1 MKNLIS
7 KTKGG
12 YQVVAVSDAGIV
24 GLEIPDAAQEAVV
37 TVEYRK
43 SAAASGPT
51 TTEPPKNGAPTQTVS
66 SPSVGSND
74 AAEYG
79 VAVIR
84 YAKNGLDPV
93 SDIGGIPAMGFAQI
107 PLINRGEIEN
117 FKAVSLIT
125 GVSQILHIEFYE
137 YLV

>member
-1 MKNLIS
+1 MKKNLIS
-7 KTKGG
+7 KAKGG

-24 GLEIPDAAQEAVV
+24 GLEIPNNAQEAVV

-43 SAAASGPT
+43 SPAASGPT
-51 TTEPPKNGAPTQTVS
+51 AEPTKDGGSPPTAS
-66 SPSVGSND
+66 SPSGGSSD
-74 AAEYG
+74 VAQYG
-79 VAVIR
+79 QSIIR
-84 YAKNGLDPV
+84 YAKNGLDPAT
-93 SDIGGIPAMGFAQI
+93 DIGGIPAMGFAQI

-117 FKAVSLIT
+117 FKAVSLVT